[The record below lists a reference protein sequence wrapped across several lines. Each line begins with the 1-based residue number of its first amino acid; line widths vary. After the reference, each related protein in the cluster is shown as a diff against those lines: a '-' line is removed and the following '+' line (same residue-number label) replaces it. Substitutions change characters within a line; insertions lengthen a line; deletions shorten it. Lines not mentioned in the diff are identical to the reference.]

1 MTELETIYQ
10 NFVVLIGACFLAG
23 FIGSFAEFLSHND
36 ESGQSAYE
44 TKVQKLQDYM
54 KYRNLPQQLQEEIL
68 FFHHHKWNN
77 SHLLDEREVLS
88 ILPIPL
94 QKQLSYEILQPVI
107 KKFPVLTEIETRVQK
122 RISHAF
128 SRHVCPPHATIYEAG
143 DIGWDVY
150 FISSGL
156 VKIDLPSNIDILD
169 EEGRANHAYVK
180 EKATSVGLLYRAGN
194 HFGESCLRSQS
205 GVREETVTAKT
216 TATLFLIS
224 KANLQLIFDSMSPEE
239 KAKIINNL
247 LSRNGNVWHSF
258 RDINEL
264 IDEQNQNKQ
273 SRSYIRNKSE
283 NVSIVKAQKN
293 RRSTN
298 SNRRRTQR
306 RRSTRLRSFSA
317 EASAQAMHN
326 RTTNSLI
333 TLGESDGIN
342 FQNSCIEAAL
352 NISKRS
358 DIVTLPTFAEGDD
371 SEMSTSNYLY
381 ENTETSTSYTLYENT
396 DDGQYPSSTSGL

>member
-1 MTELETIYQ
+1 M
-10 NFVVLIGACFLAG
+10 VLIGACFLAG

-68 FFHHHKWNN
+68 FFHHHKWNH

-107 KKFPVLTEIETRVQK
+107 EKFPVLTEIETRVQK

-128 SRHVCPPHATIYEAG
+128 SRHVCPPQATIYEAG

-156 VKIDLPSNIDILD
+156 VKIDLPTNIDVLD

-180 EKATSVGLLYRAGN
+180 EKAASVGLLYRAGN

-205 GVREETVTAKT
+205 GVRQETATAKT

-224 KANLQLIFDSMSPEE
+224 KANLKLIFDSMSPEE
-239 KAKIINNL
+239 KAKIINKL

-258 RDINEL
+258 GDINEL
-264 IDEQNQNKQ
+264 IDEQEQNQNTQ
-273 SRSYIRNKSE
+273 SRSHKRNKSE

-293 RRSTN
+293 RRSTM
-298 SNRRRTQR
+298 SNRRQTQR

-317 EASAQAMHN
+317 EASAQAIHN

-342 FQNSCIEAAL
+342 FQRSCIEAAL

-358 DIVTLPTFAEGDD
+358 DIVILPAFAEVDD
-371 SEMSTSNYLY
+371 SDMSTSNYLY
-381 ENTETSTSYTLYENT
+381 ENTETSTSYNLYENT
-396 DDGQYPSSTSGL
+396 NDGQYPSSTSDL